1 MEEEA
6 VVKNMIDSY
15 GEKLGKHYEFKF
27 PSPSINELSTILY
40 TILSDEEIQFPNPS
54 TLWKKMKKSDK
65 LSKELRELGNDFL
78 KKQEFQK
85 ALVHYSKALIY
96 SERKESKT
104 YALAL
109 ANRSVVLTK
118 LNKYSEAIEDAE
130 KCLKSKE
137 YPEEYKLYLR
147 QAKSFE
153 ALGQLNKA
161 LEKYECAKSKLLKTS
176 DPNILSDINKSVK
189 KLKENLIVNSFTNLN
204 LNEKTIKSVNPTL
217 SRYLNPKVEIKHEE
231 NKGRYAVA
239 KSLIDVGEQIVVDEA
254 ATRILQPWYA
264 LDHCFSCLS
273 HTLNPIP
280 CEYCVSVVFCSDKC
294 IQESQSIHSNFD
306 CQLGILDSYAS
317 GNYNGAGHANQ
328 LYMAFKLL
336 SVKETCKYFV
346 ERAELFSNN
355 KESIPMPTNNTFEPY
370 LYLYNMVGHV
380 SNFWQTV
387 AAVLFIIKL
396 LEIQGFFDKFNEE
409 NKNLLLKSFTDER
422 SNVKVFIGC
431 LIYRFYSGII
441 SNNHSIS
448 EVSSIEM
455 SIKLKSNGLAVF
467 PLAASIF
474 NHSCDPNTAPVYTG
488 PYQITIATRPILPG
502 ESICHVYQGHFA
514 DTPKSERQIKLK
526 NMFNFECLC
535 EACINDYPVS
545 QGLKSSYSEVN
556 EDNLIMKLSR
566 SELQELDKKHCELS
580 DKIQDELLNHNNVQK
595 ALDIYMD
602 RIRIASRILKRPHMI
617 FVCGRAAMSDCLY
630 YLYSNKSKFI
640 NDSDHIKGVYKV

>member
-161 LEKYECAKSKLLKTS
+161 LEKY
-176 DPNILSDINKSVK
+176 
-189 KLKENLIVNSFTNLN
+189 
-204 LNEKTIKSVNPTL
+204 
-217 SRYLNPKVEIKHEE
+217 LNPKVEIKHEE

-254 ATRILQPWYA
+254 ATRVLQPWYA

-409 NKNLLLKSFTDER
+409 TKNLLLKSFTDER

-580 DKIQDELLNHNNVQK
+580 DKIQNELLNHNNVQK

-640 NDSDHIKGVYKV
+640 NDCEHIKGVYKV